1 MPVQMI
7 ELEEVMMVEAS
18 DEALEGAA
26 GRPLEYYTGNTCY
39 PPCTYHGKD

>member
-18 DEALEGAA
+18 DEALEAVIKAQAKNHTQPGE
-26 GRPLEYYTGNTCY
+26 GPGCPPLY
-39 PPCTYHGKD
+39 